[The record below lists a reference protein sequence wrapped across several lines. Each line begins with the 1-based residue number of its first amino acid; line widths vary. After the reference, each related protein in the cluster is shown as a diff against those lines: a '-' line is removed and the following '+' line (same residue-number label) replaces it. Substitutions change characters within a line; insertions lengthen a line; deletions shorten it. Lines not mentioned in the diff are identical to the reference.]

1 MTLEN
6 NILKTLKKEHI
17 TPLPRR
23 YFILKRLFQVVFFL
37 LLVATGV
44 FLSTVFFSDFGENIR
59 YFQLRYIL
67 FPIGWILLIALVWV
81 FAFRDLRHIG
91 RFYRYSL
98 VSVIG
103 VLFLL
108 FFLGGVLGYRLGFW
122 QKIQTFFSSTIPGF
136 GGLSFRNTVWTDATS
151 GRLAGIVREKI
162 GTSEILIEDMNGK
175 NWTLELP
182 ENTVVEVGSALRFL
196 WTQAT
201 PDRFVVSRVL
211 PWFWNG
217 WGKWRMR

>member
-67 FPIGWILLIALVWV
+67 FPIGWILLIALV
-81 FAFRDLRHIG
+81 
-91 RFYRYSL
+91 
-98 VSVIG
+98 
-103 VLFLL
+103 
-108 FFLGGVLGYRLGFW
+108 
-122 QKIQTFFSSTIPGF
+122 
-136 GGLSFRNTVWTDATS
+136 
-151 GRLAGIVREKI
+151 
-162 GTSEILIEDMNGK
+162 
-175 NWTLELP
+175 
-182 ENTVVEVGSALRFL
+182 
-196 WTQAT
+196 
-201 PDRFVVSRVL
+201 
-211 PWFWNG
+211 
-217 WGKWRMR
+217 